1 MTNKFDK
8 SDERLREQY
17 EEAFFQELMEGYDEY
32 QGEKLKR
39 EAEAK
44 NGEGP
49 SPELIAQMEEKI
61 AKEIGRQKRLKSIP
75 RFRRIGKYV
84 AVFVVVIVTVFSVS
98 FVSVDAFRTRIL
110 NYFFEN
116 QGESTVHVIQQ
127 TQSGVFSPSYIPEGI
142 SVVLYSDDID
152 PIEILLQSDDNTYYA
167 NILIYDSQ
175 SKVHSDTEGALS
187 IEPAII
193 NDVEGEYCQKEGRA
207 SLVWYNNE
215 QTYIAQMNSNLPK
228 EEMIHIAQSIN
239 F

>member
-1 MTNKFDK
+1 M
-8 SDERLREQY
+8 
-17 EEAFFQELMEGYDEY
+17 
-32 QGEKLKR
+32 
-39 EAEAK
+39 
-44 NGEGP
+44 
-49 SPELIAQMEEKI
+49 
-61 AKEIGRQKRLKSIP
+61 
-75 RFRRIGKYV
+75 
-84 AVFVVVIVTVFSVS
+84 
-98 FVSVDAFRTRIL
+98 
-110 NYFFEN
+110 
-116 QGESTVHVIQQ
+116 
-127 TQSGVFSPSYIPEGI
+127 FSPSYIPEGM

-187 IEPAII
+187 IELAII